1 MIQQCWHVLSK
12 RTENWGEIRMA
23 IEDQL
28 TVQRNW
34 NLHPSNPNPD
44 MKGLKDAYK
53 SREESNLGQT
63 GQIQMEINAVTNPV
77 QNALVFH
84 PTQY

>member
-1 MIQQCWHVLSK
+1 
-12 RTENWGEIRMA
+12 MA

-34 NLHPSNPNPD
+34 NLHPSNRNPD
-44 MKGLKDAYK
+44 MTGLKDGYK

-63 GQIQMEINAVTNPV
+63 GQLPMEINMVTKPV

-84 PTQY
+84 PTQDGQIILADMCEGTLIHLGNC